1 MQKGYTQ
8 VCIQCTFCEERSLCI
23 FLYFTCRRTSL
34 SSGRKIVYIGGVAY
48 NATARR
54 LSRRLSSGSSKR
66 KLLAKSVVK
75 KAGNRVWVAKCSTGE
90 AADES
95 FAHPGYEIRRKK
107 GNRQWIA
114 GNKSI
119 LARQANSIKHK
130 YAACKS
136 QLTSHPGKDK
146 AKFLKVFI
154 KNDIFIMD
162 PSKRKLRRLSRTSL
176 GCKVFLCYLLCQM
189 Y

>member
-1 MQKGYTQ
+1 MHRYL
-8 VCIQCTFCEERSLCI
+8 QCMFCEEWCLRFS
-23 FLYFTCRRTSL
+23 LYFACRRTSH

-66 KLLAKSVVK
+66 KLLAKSVIK
-75 KAGNRVWVAKCSTGE
+75 KAGNRVWVANGSTDE
-90 AADES
+90 PADES

-119 LARQANSIKHK
+119 LVRQANAIKHK

-136 QLTSHPGKDK
+136 QLISPGKHR
-146 AKFLKVFI
+146 ANFLKVFI
-154 KNDIFIMD
+154 KNDVFIMD
-162 PSKRKLRRLSRTSL
+162 PSKRTLRRLSRTSL
-176 GCKVFLCYLLCQM
+176 GCQVFLH
-189 Y
+189 